1 VDDLRLLTLAEAG
14 QLPLERQLL
23 SLGLLLREA
32 ADAFQP
38 FALDAGVGLTCDA
51 PPDLP
56 MVHGD
61 ALRLRQV
68 LGNLL
73 ANALRHTPED
83 GQIRVCGEHE
93 GVALRVTV
101 ENTGATLTP
110 EQAAR
115 AFDPFWRAD
124 PARSLDGGSGLGLAI
139 ARGWI
144 TQHGGRIWMEPLPG
158 GVAVRFTL
166 PAA

>member
-1 VDDLRLLTLAEAG
+1 G
-14 QLPLERQLL
+14 QLPLERQSLAPAALL
-23 SLGLLLREA
+23 CEA

-38 FALDAGVGLTCDA
+38 FALDASVTLTCDA

-56 MVHGD
+56 QVNAD
-61 ALRLRQV
+61 AVRLRQV

-73 ANALRHTPED
+73 ANALRHTPEG
-83 GQIRVCGEHE
+83 GQIMVRGERD
-93 GVALRVTV
+93 GAALRVTV
-101 ENTGATLTP
+101 ENTGGAVTAD
-110 EQAAR
+110 QAAR

-166 PAA
+166 PFA